1 MERTQTLV
9 VHTRLTQVDELAY
22 HINNVGGFHD
32 FINCRS
38 VNHEEKLFLII
49 VTDNLAEVVKVVE
62 GCIAGQGVGL
72 AAALNVLVWTQG
84 DGCVWGDATINVLP
98 VFISQSAMGRGY
110 LVLETF
116 RGTIDADA
124 TAAAATLL
132 AGNEHA
138 SLLAKGGE
146 EVAAGERAKAG
157 KHAKVQ
163 VVVYQLV
170 LGVELAV
177 EVTVYVVVPHGVLSG
192 DEILGAHE
200 ALVVHQRG
208 HGRHHV

>member
-1 MERTQTLV
+1 
-9 VHTRLTQVDELAY
+9 
-22 HINNVGGFHD
+22 
-32 FINCRS
+32 
-38 VNHEEKLFLII
+38 
-49 VTDNLAEVVKVVE
+49 
-62 GCIAGQGVGL
+62 
-72 AAALNVLVWTQG
+72 
-84 DGCVWGDATINVLP
+84 
-98 VFISQSAMGRGY
+98 MGRGY

-208 HGRHHV
+208 HGYHHIRRTATIQGQVDDKILHLRVVGGLLECVEEDGHGVFG